1 MSAAKGAHAE
11 QGAQAA
17 VPAAA
22 FHVLTPQR
30 THVRA
35 STGVNWPGGHHGD
48 TVAVPVGE
56 GDVEEVPR
64 GEAVPAGDVDAET
77 ELQAVPVREAVLVGV
92 GVAVAFPV

>member
-1 MSAAKGAHAE
+1 M
-11 QGAQAA
+11 
-17 VPAAA
+17 
-22 FHVLTPQR
+22 
-30 THVRA
+30 
-35 STGVNWPGGHHGD
+35 
-48 TVAVPVGE
+48 AVPVGE